1 MSFIDD
7 VRRRAAELKRHIV
20 LPEGTEPRM
29 YHAARML
36 VDRQI
41 SSVTILG
48 DLRAVNALAER
59 ESVKLDGI
67 NVIEPRQDSHFE
79 AYAARYAEL
88 RAKKGVTIEQARE
101 VITDTLFYGALMV
114 REGAADGMVAGAE
127 HATSDVLRA
136 AFQCIGTAPGVSI
149 VSSCFVMIVPN
160 CALGEQGMI
169 VFADCAINP
178 NPDASQLADI
188 AISSAATARALCAM
202 EPRVAM
208 LSFSTV
214 GSGGEHPDV
223 QKVVEATRLVKE
235 RAPGLL
241 VSGEMQADAALV
253 EKIGQKKAPGDP
265 VAGKANV
272 LVFPDLDSG
281 NIGYKLVQRLAGA
294 EAVGPVSQGL
304 ALPVNDLSRGCSVDD
319 IVSVAAITILQG
331 GPPKEMQA

>member
-1 MSFIDD
+1 MGFIND
-7 VRRRAAELKRHIV
+7 VRRRAASLGKHIV

-29 YHAARML
+29 YHAARIL
-36 VDRQI
+36 TDESI
-41 SSVTILG
+41 CKVTILG
-48 DLRAVNALAER
+48 AANDVVALAER
-59 ESVKLDGI
+59 EAVSLAGI
-67 NVIEPRQDSHFE
+67 GVIDPAVDPNFE
-79 AYAARYAEL
+79 RFSAIYAEL
-88 RAKKGVTIEQARE
+88 RAKKGITLAQAKE
-101 VITDTLFYGALMV
+101 TVLDPLFYGALMV
-114 REGAADGMVAGAE
+114 REGLTDGMVAGAE
-127 HATSDVLRA
+127 HATADVLRA
-136 AFQCIGTAPGVSI
+136 AFQCIGTAPGCSI
-149 VSSCFVMIVPN
+149 VSSCFVMLVPN
-160 CALGEQGMI
+160 CKLGEAGMI

-188 AISSAATARALCAM
+188 AISSAQTAHALCDI

-214 GSGGEHPDV
+214 GSGGDHPDV
-223 QKVVEATRLVKE
+223 IKVVEATRLIKE

-272 LVFPDLDSG
+272 LVFPDLDAA

-319 IVSVAAITILQG
+319 IVSVAAITVLQG
-331 GPPKEMQA
+331 TSVKEMKA